1 MQRPEWDEIWID
13 FAKTISKRS
22 YDPRF
27 QVGAVVVAEDNTQVL
42 AIGYNGNY
50 AGGPHEPESLEPGL
64 SGFIHAEVNALIK
77 LDFNNPKK
85 KKMYLTLSPC
95 RQCAKAII
103 NAGVKE
109 VIYLKE
115 YRDLSGVQLLTKCG
129 IEVRQFFQGDDT
141 YSSEESSV

>member
-13 FAKTISKRS
+13 FAKTIAKRS

-50 AGGPHEPESLEPGL
+50 AGGPHEPESLDPGC

-77 LDFNNPKK
+77 LDFNNPKR

-103 NAGVKE
+103 NAGVSQ
-109 VIYLKE
+109 VIYLE
-115 YRDLSGVQLLTKCG
+115 QYRDTSGIQLLSKCG
-129 IEVRQFFQGDDT
+129 IDVIHFSTKSDSYSGEEVI
-141 YSSEESSV
+141 

>member
-13 FAKTISKRS
+13 FAKTIAKRS

-42 AIGYNGNY
+42 AI
-50 AGGPHEPESLEPGL
+50 PHEPESMEPGC

-109 VIYLKE
+109 VIYLEK

-129 IEVRQFFQGDDT
+129 IEVRQFFQGDDS
-141 YSSEESSV
+141 YSSEESRI

>member
-1 MQRPEWDEIWID
+1 MTRPSWDDIWID
-13 FAKTISKRS
+13 FAKTIAKRS

-50 AGGPHEPESLEPGL
+50 AGGPHEPESHEPGC

-77 LDFNNPKK
+77 LDFNNPKR

-95 RQCAKAII
+95 RQCAKAIV
-103 NAGVKE
+103 NAGISE
-109 VIYLKE
+109 VIFLEK
-115 YRDLSGVQLLTKCG
+115 YRDLSGTDLLSKCG
-129 IEVRQFFQGDDT
+129 IQTRQFLPSSDT
-141 YSSEESSV
+141 

>member
-1 MQRPEWDEIWID
+1 MQRPSWDEIWID
-13 FAKTISKRS
+13 FARTIAKRS

-50 AGGPHEPESLEPGL
+50 AGGPHEPESSEPGC

-77 LDFNNPKK
+77 LDFNNPKR

-95 RQCAKAII
+95 RQCAKSII
-103 NAGVKE
+103 NAGINE
-109 VIYLKE
+109 VIYLE
-115 YRDLSGVQLLTKCG
+115 QYRDMSGSELLTKCNV
-129 IEVRQFFQGDDT
+129 EVRQYLAKSDS
-141 YSSEESSV
+141 YSGEEST